1 MEPDDEAEPRARC
14 GRAIRDLG
22 HAFVGHDISD
32 ELLVEL
38 TETLDGLSSRLARQP
53 ARTRDLEAY
62 RERWGEELPQGLL
75 PRAYGD
81 RPVSGPASP
90 WGLDLDVHR
99 HGDEIDARLTLR
111 EAHEGAPGRS
121 HGGVV
126 AALFDDVFGF
136 VLGVIGQPAFTGGL
150 SIRYL
155 RATPLHRPLSCR
167 ARATGRDGR
176 KVHMA
181 GELVDLAADRVTA
194 AAKAVFI
201 AVDPQL
207 HFASSAE
214 RPAPPDED

>member
-1 MEPDDEAEPRARC
+1 MDEEELRARA
-14 GRAIRDLG
+14 GTAIRDLG
-22 HAFVGHDISD
+22 HAFVGHEAPD
-32 ELLVEL
+32 ELLAEL
-38 TETLDGLSSRLARQP
+38 TATLDGLSSRLSDQP
-53 ARTRDLEAY
+53 VRAHDFDAAA
-62 RERWGEELPQGLL
+62 ERWGEELPQGLI

-81 RPVSGPASP
+81 RPISGPASP

-111 EAHEGAPGRS
+111 AAHEGAPGRA

-136 VLGVIGQPAFTGGL
+136 VLGVIRQPAFTGGL
-150 SIRYL
+150 SIRYVK
-155 RATPLHRPLSCR
+155 ATPLYRPLSCR

-176 KVHMA
+176 KIHVA
-181 GELVDLAADRVTA
+181 GELVDLEADEVTA
-194 AAKAVFI
+194 RAEARFI
-201 AVDPQL
+201 TVDPRI

>member
-1 MEPDDEAEPRARC
+1 MERDEEELRAHA
-14 GRAIRDLG
+14 GKAIRDLG
-22 HAFVGHDISD
+22 HAFVGHEAPH
-32 ELLVEL
+32 ELLGEL
-38 TETLDGLSSRLARQP
+38 TATVDALSSRLTDQP
-53 ARTRDLEAY
+53 PRAHDLDAHA
-62 RERWGEELPQGLL
+62 ERWGEALPQGLI

-111 EAHEGAPGRS
+111 AAHEGAPGRS

-136 VLGVIGQPAFTGGL
+136 VLGVIGHPAFTGGL
-150 SIRYL
+150 SIRYV

-167 ARATGRDGR
+167 ARATGREGR
-176 KVHMA
+176 KIHVT
-181 GELVDLAADRVTA
+181 GELVDLEADEITA
-194 AAKAVFI
+194 RATALFI
-201 AVDPQL
+201 AVDPSI
-207 HFASSAE
+207 HFVSSAE

>member
-1 MEPDDEAEPRARC
+1 MDEEELRARA

-22 HAFVGHDISD
+22 HAFVGHEAPDD
-32 ELLVEL
+32 LLAELAK
-38 TETLDGLSSRLARQP
+38 TLDGLSLRLTGQP
-53 ARTRDLEAY
+53 PRARDLDAHT
-62 RERWGEELPQGLL
+62 ERWGEELPQGLI

-111 EAHEGAPGRS
+111 AAHEGAPGRS

-150 SIRYL
+150 SIRYAQ
-155 RATPLHRPLSCR
+155 ATPLYRPLSCR
-167 ARATGRDGR
+167 ARATGREGR
-176 KVHMA
+176 KIHMA
-181 GELVDLAADRVTA
+181 GELVDVEADEVTA
-194 AAKAVFI
+194 RATALFI
-201 AVDPQL
+201 AVDPRI